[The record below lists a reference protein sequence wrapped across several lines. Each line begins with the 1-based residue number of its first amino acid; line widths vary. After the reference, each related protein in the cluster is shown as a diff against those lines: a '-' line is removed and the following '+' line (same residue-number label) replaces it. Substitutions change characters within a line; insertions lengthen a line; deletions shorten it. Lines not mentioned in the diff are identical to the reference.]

1 MSVKGFWALRLDDY
15 VRGANPDAIVTM
27 TDGWEDGRRAFSD
40 AGKTMSDNAN
50 KASDGFSE
58 TSASGAAIKNSMV
71 DSSKFA
77 HEKRDK
83 VRDAI
88 DALDVVRLRVYEAM
102 KAKAEIDH
110 DLPGSHPS
118 VNPADFPTDAKQV
131 GKRQAEA
138 NDTALAQARA
148 DHAAREAAIAD
159 AERKAAAKVQ
169 AVDAAVID
177 ADPKV
182 RALIDPDNT
191 RQERPSGSPTA
202 VPGSYSDIAAARAR
216 AANYNAGVMYP
227 GGWGHD
233 LKAAELEN
241 IKEYEAQN
249 RPEWDNEKG
258 QWINFD
264 GSPAPATSYA
274 MVETADG
281 LAPLGGGTGGAAA
294 LAIGAGG
301 ALLSA
306 GVAKA
311 IASKFGGGAAKAA
324 TAGTTSRSAA
334 TKSATAARAGGG
346 AGARTGA
353 AGAGSRAAG
362 AGARGAGARGA
373 GAAGGRGTAGAGSR
387 AGSRA
392 GAGAGAGRGGKK
404 DDPRNGQD
412 QDWQADYTED
422 WTETASDVLDP
433 NASRGWVPNASNGD
447 DSGDDASRR

>member
-15 VRGANPDAIVTM
+15 VRGADPDSVLTM
-27 TDGWEDGRRAFSD
+27 TEGWNGGREAFNS
-40 AGKTMSDNAN
+40 AGTVMERNAN
-50 KASDGFSE
+50 KANGGFSE
-58 TSASGAAIKNSMV
+58 TMESGTAMKNSLV
-71 DSSKFA
+71 NSSKFA

-83 VRDAI
+83 IQAAEV
-88 DALDVVRLRVYEAM
+88 ALGVVRNRLHEAM
-102 KAKAEIDH
+102 VAKAEIDTS
-110 DLPGSHPS
+110 LPGSHPS

-138 NDTALAQARA
+138 NDAALAQARA

-241 IKEYEAQN
+241 IKAYEAEN

-258 QWINFD
+258 QWVNFD

-281 LAPLGGGTGGAAA
+281 LAPLSGGAGGATA

-301 ALLSA
+301 ALLGA

-324 TAGTTSRSAA
+324 AAGATSRTASAN
-334 TKSATAARAGGG
+334 SAAARAGA
-346 AGARTGA
+346 AGARAGGA
-353 AGAGSRAAG
+353 SAGNRS

-373 GAAGGRGTAGAGSR
+373 GAAGGRGAAGAGSR
-387 AGSRA
+387 TGSRA

-404 DDPRNGQD
+404 DQRRDGQD
-412 QDWQADYTED
+412 QDWQADYTDD

-433 NASRGWVPNASNGD
+433 NASRGWVPNTQQSND
-447 DSGDDASRR
+447 TANSKSRPNK